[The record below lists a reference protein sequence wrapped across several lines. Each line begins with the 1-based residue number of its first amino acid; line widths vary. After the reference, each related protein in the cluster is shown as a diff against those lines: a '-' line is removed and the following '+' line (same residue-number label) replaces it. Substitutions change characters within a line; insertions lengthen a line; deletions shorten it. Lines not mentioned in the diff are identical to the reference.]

1 MDVLSTLRPALLA
14 GRYEV
19 TGLLG
24 VGGMGSVYRAL
35 DRELDEVV
43 ALKVLRRELLAQ
55 PGMLDRFRREVK
67 LARRVTHT
75 NVARVFDIGEHDG
88 DKFITMELVD
98 GEPLSTR
105 LHREASL
112 SIGAAIAIAIAIG
125 EALDA
130 AHAAGVIHRDLK
142 PDNVMIARDGRVI
155 VTDFGIART
164 TVLRAEA
171 SRTLGGMIVGTP
183 QYMAPEQVQGTAVD
197 ERADIYAYG
206 LVIYEMLTGRP
217 AWDGPLALAV
227 AMARLVEDPPDPRAL
242 CSAVSAPLA
251 ELVLRMLARAPAG
264 RPESAR
270 EVIGALAA
278 ISPPSARP
286 ASARPAS
293 ARLAAA
299 SPPRLQRIRV
309 VPFASADNDVARAT
323 AFGIA
328 ELISDGLDGRPG
340 IEVCAR
346 VAAPAKGALSTVGS
360 ELDIPL
366 VIGGRI
372 EGEAASMS
380 LVNARDGLTLW
391 SRTFPAG
398 ARDVFSAASDAAADI
413 ARVLL
418 LPPEAPRAAPPADA
432 KTAALILRA
441 RFEIATATSDSEDRA
456 IAFLERAFA
465 RSPTDPWVNA
475 AYALALARR
484 LTDTEF
490 PGDADEALAMALQ
503 AVERAPRM
511 AAAHQA
517 LAEVLIS
524 RGDRVAAAR
533 SVALARALAPSNP
546 DVERI
551 AAHLYVEAGALGVG
565 VSLLRS
571 ASQRDRASWR
581 AVWDEARTLAA
592 QGLSSDAED
601 RVDAAGAA
609 DPLAGGPWLGRVRS
623 ALFRGDL
630 VRCDALRRQLADG
643 PAQDKEP
650 ILAALDAALGRAP
663 IAAMLETIDSCARAP
678 SCSRLRS
685 EALHKLAIDVA
696 GVCDELGRAAVLLT
710 ALADRGLVDLPWL
723 DGSVTLARLR
733 PTAAF
738 LRAHQLASSRAR
750 AIVASL
756 EEPRQKEGRR

>member
-1 MDVLSTLRPALLA
+1 MDMPSTPVPVLLA

-105 LHREASL
+105 LNREFS
-112 SIGAAIAIAIAIG
+112 STETSIAIAMGIG

-155 VTDFGIART
+155 VTDFGIARA
-164 TVLRAEA
+164 TVVRADA

-183 QYMAPEQVQGTAVD
+183 QYMAPEQVEGTVVD

-206 LVIYEMLTGRP
+206 LVLYEMLTGRP
-217 AWDGPLALAV
+217 AWDGHFALAV
-227 AMARLVEDPPDPRAL
+227 AMARLVERPPDPRVVRP
-242 CSAVSAPLA
+242 SVSAPLA
-251 ELVLRMLARAPAG
+251 ELVLRMLSRAPTG
-264 RPESAR
+264 RPGSAR
-270 EVIGALAA
+270 EVVRALAA
-278 ISPPSARP
+278 LSPQGSTRPSVAPPR
-286 ASARPAS
+286 A
-293 ARLAAA
+293 LQ
-299 SPPRLQRIRV
+299 PRLQRVMV
-309 VPFASADNDVARAT
+309 VPFASAADDVDRAT

-328 ELISDGLDGRPG
+328 ELIADGLDGRPG
-340 IEVCAR
+340 IDVCAR
-346 VAAPAKGALSTVGS
+346 GVRVAAHANRTLARVGS

-372 EGEAASMS
+372 EGEAASIT

-391 SRTFPAG
+391 SRTFPSG
-398 ARDVFSAASDAAADI
+398 ARDAFSAACDAVNDI

-418 LPPEAPRAAPPADA
+418 VPPAAPPAAPPADA

-441 RFEIATATSDSEDRA
+441 RFEIAAATSESEDRA
-456 IAFLERAFA
+456 VAFLEQAFA

-475 AYALALARR
+475 AYSLALARR
-484 LTDTEF
+484 LADIEF
-490 PGDADEALAMALQ
+490 PGDADEALAMALK

-511 AAAHQA
+511 AATHQA
-517 LAEVLIS
+517 LAEVLIC

-533 SVALARALAPSNP
+533 SIASARALAPSNP

-571 ASQRDRASWR
+571 ASQRDGASWR

-592 QGLSSDAED
+592 QGQSIEAEG
-601 RVDAAGAA
+601 RVDAAGDAN
-609 DPLAGGPWLGRVRS
+609 PLAGAPWLGRVRG

-630 VRCDALRRQLADG
+630 GRCDALRRQLG
-643 PAQDKEP
+643 EVSAQDKEP
-650 ILAALDAALGRAP
+650 ILAALDAVLGRAP
-663 IAAMLETIDSCARAP
+663 VTTMLETIEGYARAP
-678 SCSRLRS
+678 SCSRQRS
-685 EALHKLAIDVA
+685 EELHKLATDVA
-696 GVCDELGRAAVLLT
+696 GLADETAKAASLLT
-710 ALADRGLVDLPWL
+710 SLAEGGLVDLPWL

-733 PTAAF
+733 PTGPF
-738 LRAHQLASSRAR
+738 MRAHDLASGRAR
-750 AIVASL
+750 QILASL
-756 EEPRQKEGRR
+756 EQPQQKEDRR